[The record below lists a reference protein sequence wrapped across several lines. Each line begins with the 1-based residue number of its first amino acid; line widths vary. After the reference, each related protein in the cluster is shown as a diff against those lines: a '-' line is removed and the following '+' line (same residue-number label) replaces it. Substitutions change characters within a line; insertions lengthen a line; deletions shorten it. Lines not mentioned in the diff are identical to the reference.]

1 MVYRHCVIIFNI
13 WLCFITFS
21 YIHVFQYIFWLFL
34 GFYIPFNLHPWHNST
49 GWHGQVYCF
58 LLYSVYLC
66 CLCHFPGTL
75 SCSQTDFLYFSV
87 RIYFCFRR
95 GLSPFLTLLSTLSV
109 SFWISWH
116 DTLCFLSDCC
126 VVLYLHSSASILL
139 ACAGMG
145 TIVDDTVWLVA
156 AIDGALVYC
165 SWFVFSFHLCRLHH
179 LHSILVSFCVI
190 LASIHSYVLGL
201 LVFFA
206 LKSVELSLSRSYT
219 LSYSIT
225 TCY

>member
-1 MVYRHCVIIFNI
+1 MAKFIVFFCILFICVVYVTFQVHSVVHRLIF
-13 WLCFITFS
+13 
-21 YIHVFQYIFWLFL
+21 YIFLCALCVFTFVSGEDSL
-34 GFYIPFNLHPWHNST
+34 PF
-49 GWHGQVYCF
+49 
-58 LLYSVYLC
+58 
-66 CLCHFPGTL
+66 
-75 SCSQTDFLYFSV
+75 
-87 RIYFCFRR
+87 
-95 GLSPFLTLLSTLSV
+95 FLTLLSTLSV

-179 LHSILVSFCVI
+179 LHSILVSFCVV

-206 LKSVELSLSRSYT
+206 LKSVELSLSLGVTHWVIVLLHVTKAVLVHIVSFLLFNITYIVCHALCSFLCFSAFLWCIHT
-219 LSYSIT
+219 LLSYHV
-225 TCY
+225 